1 MILNFRDAC
10 KANWSLT
17 KFYKKF
23 SKQDKKRITHLS
35 RSNGFSNYV
44 QILQY
49 EWAII
54 WELRFELLR
63 CLGNDDDN
71 NIVDEDDDN
80 DSNSNNNVFFLFL
93 PKSQGHS
100 DKNDTMALP
109 MTTTT
114 ITMPMMMITGLWY
127 RYNLTIQVVLLLLLM
142 MMLLL
147 MMLLLVVFFS
157 FLSDLV

>member
-17 KFYKKF
+17 KFYKKAN
-23 SKQDKKRITHLS
+23 KINIRITHLS
-35 RSNGFSNYV
+35 RSNGFRNYV

-49 EWAII
+49 ELAII

-71 NIVDEDDDN
+71 NNVDEIDDN
-80 DSNSNNNVFFLFL
+80 DSNSNNVVFFLFL

-127 RYNLTIQVVLLLLLM
+127 RYNLTIQVVLLLL

-147 MMLLLVVFFS
+147 MMLLLVFFS